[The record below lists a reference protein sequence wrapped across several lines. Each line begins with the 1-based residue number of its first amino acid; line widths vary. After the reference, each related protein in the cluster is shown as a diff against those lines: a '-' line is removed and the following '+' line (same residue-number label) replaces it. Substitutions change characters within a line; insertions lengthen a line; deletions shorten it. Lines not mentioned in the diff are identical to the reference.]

1 MTNKKSELT
10 DKQKVE
16 LVEGIISQVID
27 IYTNNFA
34 EIFGEDAETAFT
46 MGGCEALAQMLK
58 ELFPEGEVLY
68 SSHHAVFNIC
78 GVNFDIRGANPDGDF
93 TNNGSAGFYPVS
105 EWTKREFAPIIEY
118 SLVRIR
124 QSWPYF
130 WDNTDKFDK
139 TSHTEVGQ
147 FTTYEQFCKAGQNRL
162 TLN

>member
-16 LVEGIISQVID
+16 LVGGVIRQVVD

-34 EIFGEDAETAFT
+34 DIFGEDAEIAFSS
-46 MGGCEALAQMLK
+46 GGCEALAQMLK

-78 GVNFDIRGANPDGDF
+78 GVNFDIRGANPEGNF
-93 TNNGSAGFYPVS
+93 TNDGSAGFYPVS
-105 EWTKREFAPIIEY
+105 EYTKREFAAIIGY

-130 WDNTDKFDK
+130 WDDTDEFDK
-139 TSHTEVGQ
+139 TIHKEVGP
-147 FTTYEQFCKAGQNRL
+147 FITYEQFCESDQNNP